1 MEEGVR
7 QSANF
12 LLFLSG
18 DPQMLAAS
26 AEEGVPPQPQVE
38 SEPGSECASPA
49 TARDTHIRS
58 WLRRC
63 KLEAYAQALEDDG
76 YDDLQH
82 ITGLD
87 EKEID
92 EVLEEIGMKKGHRR
106 TFKREWAKLQ

>member
-7 QSANF
+7 HSTNF

-18 DPQMLAAS
+18 DPQVLAAS
-26 AEEGVPPQPQVE
+26 AEEGVPPQPRVE

-58 WLRRC
+58 WLRRF
-63 KLEAYAQALEDDG
+63 KLEAYAEALEDDG

-82 ITGLD
+82 LTGLD
-87 EKEID
+87 EQEID
-92 EVLEEIGMKKGHRR
+92 EVLEEIEMKKGHRR

>member
-1 MEEGVR
+1 MNGAV
-7 QSANF
+7 
-12 LLFLSG
+12 
-18 DPQMLAAS
+18 S
-26 AEEGVPPQPQVE
+26 AEEGVPPQPHMD

-58 WLRRC
+58 WLRRF
-63 KLEAYAQALEDDG
+63 KLEAYAEALEDDG

-87 EKEID
+87 EQEID

>member
-1 MEEGVR
+1 MNGAV
-7 QSANF
+7 
-12 LLFLSG
+12 
-18 DPQMLAAS
+18 S
-26 AEEGVPPQPQVE
+26 AEEGVPPQPHAE
-38 SEPGSECASPA
+38 PEPGFECASPT

-63 KLEAYAQALEDDG
+63 KLEAYAQALEDD
-76 YDDLQH
+76 LHVQH

-87 EKEID
+87 EQEID